1 MILNQIILQ
10 SQDLI
15 LMKLIVMARNGLF
28 YLEKAKKYKYL
39 HPLSGPDRPVIHDRT
54 FGSSVD
60 ELSIALAD

>member
-28 YLEKAKKYKYL
+28 YLEKAEKLDYIRPSIL
-39 HPLSGPDRPVIHDRT
+39 TGEHAFRSGHP
-54 FGSSVD
+54 
-60 ELSIALAD
+60 